1 MSTNTSS
8 DERVK
13 SASLTVR
20 LLRRP
25 EFGAFLGAVAIFAL
39 FTAVDTTGNFSKLS
53 GIAGWTDIAAPV
65 GIVAIAVSLL
75 MIAGEFDLSS
85 GVMVG
90 TTGLIIGMLVTELNF
105 GIWPAIAVAMVF
117 AAMVGFLNGY
127 VVVKTKLPSF
137 IVTLATFFILK
148 GANMAFTM
156 IVTGSVRVTGIEKA
170 SGFDAAYNI
179 FSRHFGVDG
188 PNGFQFQVTIL
199 WWIALTVLATWVLT
213 RTRFGKWTF
222 ASGGDANAA
231 RNAGVPVNRTK
242 IMLFMY
248 TSMSAALVGV
258 MFVLRL
264 KGMQAGQGVG
274 QEFYYIIAAAVG
286 GTLLTGGAGSAI
298 GASIGAII
306 MGMAYIGIPFA
317 LWNSDWTSTFLGVI
331 LFSAVMI
338 NTYIGRRARG
348 GKK

>member
-1 MSTNTSS
+1 MSTPTQT
-8 DERVK
+8 DERMK
-13 SASLTVR
+13 QASPFIK

-25 EFGAFLGAVAIFAL
+25 EFGAFLGAIAIYAL
-39 FTAVDTTGNFSKLS
+39 FTSVDTTGNFGNLN
-53 GIAGWTDIAAPV
+53 GMAGWTDIAAPI
-65 GIVAIAVSLL
+65 GIVGIAVSLL

-90 TTGLIIGMLVTELNF
+90 TTGLIIGMLVTNVGL
-105 GIWPAIAVAMVF
+105 GIWPAIGIAFVF
-117 AAMVGFLNGY
+117 AAGVGLLNGY
-127 VVVKTKLPSF
+127 VVVRTKLPSF

-156 IVTGSVRVTGIEKA
+156 MVTGSVRVTGTDQA
-170 SGFDAAYNI
+170 SGFQSAYNL
-179 FSRHFGVDG
+179 FATDFGTQ
-188 PNGFQFQVTIL
+188 GFQITLI
-199 WWIALTVLATWVLT
+199 WWIAITIIATWVLT
-213 RTRFGKWTF
+213 RTRFGNWTF
-222 ASGGDANAA
+222 AAGGDANAA

-242 IMLFMY
+242 IMLFVY
-248 TSMSAALVGV
+248 TSMSSALVGT

-298 GASIGAII
+298 GASIGATI
-306 MGMAYIGIPFA
+306 MGMAYIGIPYA
-317 LWNSDWTSTFLGVI
+317 LWNSDWTSTFLGMI
-331 LFSAVMI
+331 LFSAVFI

-348 GKK
+348 VSK

>member
-1 MSTNTSS
+1 MSNTTT

-13 SASLTVR
+13 TAGLVTR
-20 LLRRP
+20 IFRRP
-25 EFGAFLGAVAIFAL
+25 EVGALLGAIAIFIL
-39 FTAVDTTGNFSKLS
+39 FTSTDTTGNFANLS
-53 GIAGWTDIAAPV
+53 GISGWTDIAAPI

-90 TTGLIIGMLVTELNF
+90 TTGLIIGMLVQELGMN
-105 GIWPAIAVAMVF
+105 IWLSILIALIF
-117 AAMVGFLNGY
+117 AAGVGFMNGY

-148 GANMAFTM
+148 GANMALTM
-156 IVTGSVRVTGIEKA
+156 MLTGAVRVTGTDKA
-170 SGFDAAYNI
+170 PGFEDAFNI
-179 FSRHFGVDG
+179 FATR
-188 PNGFQFQVTIL
+188 FQVGDAYFQISVV
-199 WWIALTVLATWVLT
+199 WWIVLTILATWVLT
-213 RTRFGKWTF
+213 RTRFGNWIF
-222 ASGGDANAA
+222 AAGGDANAA
-231 RNAGVPVNRTK
+231 RNAGVKVDRTK
-242 IMLFMY
+242 ITLFII
-248 TSMSAALVGV
+248 TSLAAALVGI

-264 KGMQAGQGVG
+264 QGMQAGQGVG

-298 GASIGAII
+298 GASIGAVI
-306 MGMAYIGIPFA
+306 MGMAYIGIPFS

-338 NTYIGRRARG
+338 NSYIGRKAAG
-348 GKK
+348 GKR

>member
-1 MSTNTSS
+1 MSNTTT

-13 SASLTVR
+13 TAGLVTR
-20 LLRRP
+20 IFRRP
-25 EFGAFLGAVAIFAL
+25 EVGALLGAVAIFIL
-39 FTAVDTTGNFSKLS
+39 FTSTDTTGNFANLS
-53 GIAGWTDIAAPV
+53 GISGWTDIAAPI

-90 TTGLIIGMLVTELNF
+90 TTGLIIGMLVQELGMN
-105 GIWPAIAVAMVF
+105 IWLAILIALVF
-117 AAMVGFLNGY
+117 AAGIGFLNGY

-148 GANMAFTM
+148 GANMALTM
-156 IVTGSVRVTGIEKA
+156 MLTGAVRVTGTDKA
-170 SGFDAAYNI
+170 PGFKDAFNI
-179 FSRHFGVDG
+179 FATR
-188 PNGFQFQVTIL
+188 FQIGDAYFQISVV
-199 WWIALTVLATWVLT
+199 WWIVLTVLATWVLT
-213 RTRFGKWTF
+213 RTRFGNWIF

-231 RNAGVPVNRTK
+231 RNAGVKVDRTK
-242 IMLFMY
+242 ITLFML
-248 TSMSAALVGV
+248 TSLAAALVGI

-264 KGMQAGQGVG
+264 QGMQAGQGVG

-298 GASIGAII
+298 GASIGAVI
-306 MGMAYIGIPFA
+306 MGMAYIGIPFS
-317 LWNSDWTSTFLGVI
+317 LWNSDWTSTFLGLI

-338 NTYIGRRARG
+338 NTFISRRAKG
-348 GKK
+348 TK

>member
-1 MSTNTSS
+1 MSNPPAA

-13 SASLTVR
+13 RASAITR
-20 LLRRP
+20 IFRRP
-25 EFGAFLGAVAIFAL
+25 EVGALLGAIAIFIL
-39 FTAVDTTGNFSKLS
+39 FTSTDTTGQFANLG
-53 GIAGWTDIAAPV
+53 GIAGWTDIAAPI
-65 GIVAIAVSLL
+65 GIVGIAVSLL

-90 TTGLIIGMLVTELNF
+90 TTGLIIGMLVQELGMN
-105 GIWPAIAVAMVF
+105 IWLAILIALVF
-117 AAMVGFLNGY
+117 AAGIGLLNGY

-148 GANMAFTM
+148 GANMAATM
-156 IVTGSVRVTGIEKA
+156 MLTGAVRVTGTDKA
-170 SGFDAAYNI
+170 PMYDSAKAVFASTFNI
-179 FSRHFGVDG
+179 GGV
-188 PNGFQFQVTIL
+188 PFQITLV
-199 WWIALTVLATWVLT
+199 WWIGLTILATWVLT
-213 RTRFGKWTF
+213 RTRFGNWIF

-231 RNAGVPVNRTK
+231 RNAGVKVNRTK
-242 IMLFMY
+242 ITLFLL
-248 TSMSAALVGV
+248 TSLSSALVGV

-264 KGMQAGQGVG
+264 AGMQAGQGVG

-298 GASIGAII
+298 GASIGAAI
-306 MGMAYIGIPFA
+306 MGMAYIGIPFS
-317 LWNSDWTSTFLGVI
+317 LWNSDWTSTFLGLI

-348 GKK
+348 GK